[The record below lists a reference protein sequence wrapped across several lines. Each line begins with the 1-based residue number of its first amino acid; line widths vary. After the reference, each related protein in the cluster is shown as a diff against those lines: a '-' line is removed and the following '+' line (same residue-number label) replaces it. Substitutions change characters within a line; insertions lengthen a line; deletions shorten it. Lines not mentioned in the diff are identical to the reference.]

1 MQKKKKKIL
10 CKSYVK
16 IMNNLWDCFS
26 TDTREFFQV
35 FEKASNSFF
44 KFSIKIHLNKMY

>member
-1 MQKKKKKIL
+1 
-10 CKSYVK
+10 
-16 IMNNLWDCFS
+16 MNNLWDFS

-44 KFSIKIHLNKMY
+44 LIFN